1 MAYAGLSGGFG
12 TLTLGQIWNAGYNHV
27 GAITD
32 KSWFYGNSHTGYRHG
47 SAVSYATSAGAVSLQ
62 LDAILDGA
70 KDSGDAVDKLE
81 FGMTVDL
88 GDIGKVALA
97 YTDEKDYTTKVTM
110 YDSVS
115 VSEVGGSIENTLT
128 GTIMNTVTGEIENT
142 VTIGEI
148 NSQLQGEVNTEITGI
163 SLTGGLMAQVA
174 LTGWMDPM
182 GMAMMVPQ
190 GTCVTYTGG
199 TAIDNAPSGTGLTN
213 GVGVEAACTAL
224 TNDQDDDDASND
236 VVAVWTV
243 NTNLN
248 QVAVD
253 DSDLTIADNSP
264 TAVAINISGVDN
276 ISEVTNIRHLD
287 EDGNELNRVV
297 RWVAVNPGAQDNDPD
312 TSAHTECSDRDD
324 DSDLICRQV
333 VQYLDADG
341 MNVERAGVDMS
352 TGTIDLGSGTLDVTG
367 GDLVITNADGD
378 ETTIHEA
385 LSVMTTITGTTVD
398 SDISDLGVDSDTS
411 GLGVDSDISGL
422 TVDTDTTTTAVM
434 KDKMHTGSKKTH
446 VAAEFNLGAVT
457 GHLGYS
463 QIKANGSTA
472 KTKVTHYG
480 VTGGLG
486 DSGMSF
492 LIQARNVDGADG
504 SDSDPWL
511 VALTKGLGG
520 GATVMVEHGNDDDG
534 ESGKTRFG
542 LKVDF

>member
-128 GTIMNTVTGEIENT
+128 GTIMNTVTGEIENS
-142 VTIGEI
+142 VSIGDI

-163 SLTGGLMAQVA
+163 ELMGGLTAQVA

-182 GMAMMVPQ
+182 GMGSMVPQ
-190 GTCVTYTGG
+190 GDCTTYVDG
-199 TAIDNAPSGTGLTN
+199 TRQDPTITTESMCDDL
-213 GVGVEAACTAL
+213 
-224 TNDQDDDDASND
+224 NDEDAD
-236 VVAVWTV
+236 TVAVWAV
-243 NTNLN
+243 DTNLSQIPVEN
-248 QVAVD
+248 S
-253 DSDLTIADNSP
+253 DSTIADDSP
-264 TAVAINISGVDN
+264 TAVTINISGVDN
-276 ISEVTNIRHLD
+276 ISEVTNIKHLD
-287 EDGNELNRVV
+287 EDGNELTRTT
-297 RWVAVNPGAQDNDPD
+297 RWAYVSGTRDNDSE
-312 TSAHTECSDRDD
+312 TSAHAECSAREAG
-324 DSDLICRQV
+324 SDLVCEQV
-333 VQYLDADG
+333 IQYLDADG
-341 MNVERAGVDMS
+341 MNVAVDMR